1 MNERE
6 DLYLTFGPWVALGI
20 VLILI
25 GSVGPSGS
33 RFVRLTLVAILA
45 YLLLTRADQV
55 APLIDK
61 LIRGLKGV

>member
-1 MNERE
+1 MSERE

-20 VLILI
+20 VLVLI

-33 RFVRLTLVAILA
+33 QFVRRTLVVILA
-45 YLLLTRADQV
+45 YLLLTRADQI
-55 APLIDK
+55 APLVDK